1 MPLVALSFASAR
13 RSENGRVLGD
23 RTTTDLAVKLL
34 GLGRDVARGI
44 WLRTLFAIG
53 LFDRL
58 ELIAGRGG
66 KLVTLIPIPTTVVRS
81 LTPRRNPLLDEE
93 MSRSLAAP
101 QPNRVEVQSCSSQGL
116 RWMAAAPT

>member
-53 LFDRL
+53 LFDQL

-66 KLVTLIPIPTTVVRS
+66 KLVTPIPIPTIVVRP
-81 LTPRRNPLLDEE
+81 LTPRCNPLLDGHNQYTD
-93 MSRSLAAP
+93 AGGD
-101 QPNRVEVQSCSSQGL
+101 V
-116 RWMAAAPT
+116 